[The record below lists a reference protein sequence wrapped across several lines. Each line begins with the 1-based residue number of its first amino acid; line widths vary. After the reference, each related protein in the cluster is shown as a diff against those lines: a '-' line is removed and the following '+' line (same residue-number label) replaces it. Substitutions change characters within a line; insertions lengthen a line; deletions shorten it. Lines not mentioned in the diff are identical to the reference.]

1 MTRPRTGSRPSRA
14 GPIGCGR
21 IPDPASRGH
30 PLPANIPTSMAMHE
44 LRISVD
50 VRPGAAVV
58 AVVGDVSAVNI
69 DPFRKGLADAIARKQ
84 PRTVVDL
91 SQTTFLS
98 SPGLAVLVQGLQL
111 SQRGGSQLYLAAAN
125 DRVRGIFEI
134 ARLTEVF
141 RMVPTVD
148 AALEA

>member
-1 MTRPRTGSRPSRA
+1 
-14 GPIGCGR
+14 
-21 IPDPASRGH
+21 
-30 PLPANIPTSMAMHE
+30 MAMHE

-111 SQRGGSQLYLAAAN
+111 SQRGGGQLYLAAAN

-148 AALEA
+148 SALEA